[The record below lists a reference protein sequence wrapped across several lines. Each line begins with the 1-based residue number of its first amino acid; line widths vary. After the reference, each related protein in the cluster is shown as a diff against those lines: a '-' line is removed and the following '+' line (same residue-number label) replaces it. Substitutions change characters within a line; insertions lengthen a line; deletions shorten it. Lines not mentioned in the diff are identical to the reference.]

1 MSKMMTDL
9 PMPWTGSWDRPYEAT
24 TSGDREALAD
34 RSERSEDQHQ
44 NSGGGSAGSNP
55 AGGT

>member
-1 MSKMMTDL
+1 MMMDL
-9 PMPWTGSWDRPYEAT
+9 PMLWTDSLPRPYEAT
-24 TSGDREALAD
+24 QTGDREALAD

-55 AGGT
+55 AGGTL